1 VPEVPLLAL
10 AWLCALVGMA
20 WLALTLDVHWR
31 QVRGAAPLTPRRA
44 TLLRLGGT
52 AALCA
57 SLWLCLRADHLTMAP
72 LVWVM
77 GMAGAALIVAF
88 ALAWRPRWLA
98 PLVLWAGR

>member
-1 VPEVPLLAL
+1 MPEAPLLAL

-31 QVRGAAPLTPRRA
+31 QVRGAAPLTPRRVR
-44 TLLRLGGT
+44 LLRLGGAT
-52 AALCA
+52 ALCA
-57 SLWLCLRADHLTMAP
+57 SLLLCLRADHVTMAP

-77 GMAGAALIVAF
+77 DMAGVALIVAF

-98 PLVLWAGR
+98 PLVFWAGR

>member
-1 VPEVPLLAL
+1 VPEATLLAL
-10 AWLCALVGMA
+10 AWLLALAGMA
-20 WLALTLDVHWR
+20 WLALTLDGHWR
-31 QVRGAAPLTPRRA
+31 QVRGAAPLTPRGA
-44 TLLRLGGT
+44 ALLRAGGA

-57 SLWLCLRADHLTMAP
+57 SLWLCLRADHVTMAP

-98 PLVLWAGR
+98 PLVFWAGR